1 MEQGIKAAIE
11 HLDIYG
17 YCILADRIPAA
28 QAEDMAARFLLLHTD
43 PRQRET
49 AFRGHPIHYSVEYRY
64 ETLYGLHNID
74 DRVWECTA
82 HPDVLAIVKH
92 FLGPDPRAPGGG
104 SKPSWPGCP
113 AGNLHADDA
122 RFFHQ
127 LPDFPWLIN
136 SMWMLSDFT
145 AENGATRIV
154 PMSHKSGLK
163 RPPPDLT
170 NDSPLTVPLTG
181 RRGSVALWHGGMFH
195 MNGANVSN
203 EIRMGLN
210 IAYYPPWFN
219 RFVTEGEEPLWP
231 ETAARMPPE
240 LRKLMRRYLK

>member
-1 MEQGIKAAIE
+1 M
-11 HLDIYG
+11 
-17 YCILADRIPAA
+17 
-28 QAEDMAARFLLLHTD
+28 
-43 PRQRET
+43 
-49 AFRGHPIHYSVEYRY
+49 GHK
-64 ETLYGLHNID
+64 T
-74 DRVWECTA
+74 
-82 HPDVLAIVKH
+82 
-92 FLGPDPRAPGGG
+92 
-104 SKPSWPGCP
+104 
-113 AGNLHADDA
+113 
-122 RFFHQ
+122 
-127 LPDFPWLIN
+127 
-136 SMWMLSDFT
+136 
-145 AENGATRIV
+145 
-154 PMSHKSGLK
+154 GLK

-240 LRKLMRRYLK
+240 LRQLMRRYLK